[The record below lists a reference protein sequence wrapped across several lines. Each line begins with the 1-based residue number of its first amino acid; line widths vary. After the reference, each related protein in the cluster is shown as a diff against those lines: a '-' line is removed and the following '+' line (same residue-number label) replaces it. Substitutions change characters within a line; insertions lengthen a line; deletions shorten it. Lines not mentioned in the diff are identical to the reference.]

1 MTGFL
6 SAHGYDPGPTQRPAL
21 AGLLSGTVATI
32 PATALLHG
40 FGALEVE
47 AEIIGQSIAL
57 TVTVGSL
64 IMALAGAVYG
74 RLFQRAAND
83 RRGGWLFGAAY
94 GFALWAAGAVMILP
108 LVSRGIAPAGVTAVG
123 VYLSLVVWGA
133 AMGWLFPRVH
143 RPLHKSTDATG
154 SGLGPAAASD
164 QAQVHR

>member
-21 AGLLSGTVATI
+21 AGLLSGAAATI
-32 PATALLHG
+32 PATALLHA
-40 FGALEVE
+40 FGAIEVE
-47 AEIIGQSIAL
+47 AEIIGHSIA
-57 TVTVGSL
+57 VTLSAGCLV
-64 IMALAGAVYG
+64 MALAGALYG

-108 LVSRGIAPAGVTAVG
+108 LVSGGNAPAGVTAIG
-123 VYLSLVVWGA
+123 VYLSLVLWGA

-143 RPLHKSTDATG
+143 RPLHKSTDAGG
-154 SGLGPAAASD
+154 SGLGPAAAAD
-164 QAQVHR
+164 QGQARR

>member
-21 AGLLSGTVATI
+21 AGLLSGAAATI

-47 AEIIGQSIAL
+47 AEIIGRSIA
-57 TVTVGSL
+57 VTLAAGCV
-64 IMALAGAVYG
+64 IMALAGALYG

-108 LVSRGIAPAGVTAVG
+108 LVSGGIAPAGVTAIG
-123 VYLSLVVWGA
+123 VYLSLVLWGA

-143 RPLHKSTDATG
+143 RPLHKSTDAGG
-154 SGLGPAAASD
+154 SGLGPAAAAD
-164 QAQVHR
+164 QGQARR